1 MLACL
6 CTGSEDDGCKGEEGN
21 SVDNVFHR
29 MLDMVFLIIVL
40 VCSEI
45 KSGRNKD
52 SRLIFAVNY
61 VLIRPR

>member
-1 MLACL
+1 MAWL
-6 CTGSEDDGCKGEEGN
+6 CASGENDGCKGEESN

-29 MLDMVFLIIVL
+29 MLDMIFLIIVL
-40 VCSEI
+40 VGSEI

-52 SRLIFAVNY
+52 SRLIFTTNH